1 MLFLSADLAKESLRW
16 GNLSMFDPDDG
27 CDVCVDEGSG
37 LSWPRVLASCFN
49 TGEPLRA
56 TFCRREVDDPLD
68 GRMTRCS
75 VVWLLAEGGGEL
87 DFSVDKDV
95 SIVREKPSD
104 LELRGGTFDFLLF
117 GASCNMNSSVPPSS
131 PGWAGRAS
139 MGSSRGLSRGV
150 SGFDELVEL

>member
-1 MLFLSADLAKESLRW
+1 MLFLSADFAKESLRW
-16 GNLSMFDPDDG
+16 GNFSICDPDDG
-27 CDVCVDEGSG
+27 CAVGVEEGSG
-37 LSWPRVLASCFN
+37 LSGPRSLASCFN

-56 TFCRREVDDPLD
+56 TFCRREVDDSLE
-68 GRMTRCS
+68 GGKTSCS
-75 VVWLLAEGGGEL
+75 LFWLLAEGGAEL
-87 DFSVDKDV
+87 DFSIDTEV

-104 LELRGGTFDFLLF
+104 LELRGGTFGFLLF